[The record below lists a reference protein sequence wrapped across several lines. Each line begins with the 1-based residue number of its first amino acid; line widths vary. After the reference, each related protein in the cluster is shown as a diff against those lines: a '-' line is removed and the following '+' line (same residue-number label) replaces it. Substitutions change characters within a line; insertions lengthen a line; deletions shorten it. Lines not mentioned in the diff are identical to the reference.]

1 MKTVILNG
9 ARNEDR
15 WNAVISRLLV
25 EEISSLG
32 HSTDLLTLEG
42 IRIAPCTGCFGCWVK
57 TPGMC
62 VKDDAGRDVAKS
74 ALLCDLLVFLTP
86 VTFGG
91 YSSELKKAVD
101 RLIPLLSPFFVK
113 IGREIHHKPRY
124 PRYPPILGVGLM
136 PVPDQEKER
145 IFRTL
150 VERNAV
156 NYHSP
161 FHEAVAIVAGQE
173 ETLRATLRAVVARCR
188 GS

>member
-57 TPGMC
+57 PPGMC

-74 ALLCDLLVFLTP
+74 ALLCDLLVFLPP

-101 RLIPLLSPFFVK
+101 RLIPLLSPFFVR
-113 IGREIHHKPRY
+113 IGEEIHHGPRY
-124 PRYPPILGVGLM
+124 PKYPPILGVGLL
-136 PVPDQEKER
+136 PAPDPEQER

-150 VERNAV
+150 VGRNAV

-161 FHEAVAIVAGQE
+161 FHVATVIGPGGE
-173 ETLRATLRAVVARCR
+173 ETLRRALRDVSERCGGR
-188 GS
+188 